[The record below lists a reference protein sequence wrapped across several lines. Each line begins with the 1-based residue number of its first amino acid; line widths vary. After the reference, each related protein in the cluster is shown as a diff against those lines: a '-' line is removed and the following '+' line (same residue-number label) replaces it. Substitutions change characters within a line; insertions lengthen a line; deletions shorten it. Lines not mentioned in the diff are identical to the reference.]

1 MDSINYTEV
10 ARSRYTGLF
19 KDDKVFD
26 AIVSTCTQALELYQ
40 TEYLEIFDS
49 LLNIDKSSGKQIDLI
64 GGIVGQDRVLAN
76 FISTPY
82 FGFQDAPLAQSFGTV
97 SNPAIGG
104 EWRSITN
111 PQQGSNR
118 QLTDEEYRTIIKAR
132 ILRNVSDG
140 TLNSLLSIINTIDG
154 TTTASVVMNNTCD
167 VNIVVVNPS
176 PILYYFLT
184 RRTTSDSIIPI
195 PLGVRTRLTVI

>member
-40 TEYLEIFDS
+40 AEYLEMFDS
-49 LLNIDKSSGKQIDLI
+49 LLNIDKSSGKQLDLI

-184 RRTTSDSIIPI
+184 RRTTSDSITPI